1 LASPGSILNALLGA
15 ANGVAE
21 HVAEHGWTIPW
32 DLHLPLVATHISL
45 WSHNAVQINKDL
57 ANASLAQVLVEHAC
71 RILGHVLFLA
81 AYDNASVR

>member
-1 LASPGSILNALLGA
+1 MLWRHR
-15 ANGVAE
+15 VAFSMLCSGQRM
-21 HVAEHGWTIPW
+21 VLRSMLRSTDGQW
-32 DLHLPLVATHISL
+32 DLHLPLVATHISFV
-45 WSHNAVQINKDL
+45 SHNAVQINKDL